1 MKRILF
7 IFYINFILCFL
18 AACGKQGEFVKA
30 SAVTDEEA
38 VSNGEDES
46 DFSESKEV
54 VADDFDGDKE
64 SEESLDDAMLN
75 DDDSTDNSEDD
86 NTGGLYAVHVCG
98 AVVNPGVY
106 YLDSD
111 SLKKDAL
118 DAAGGFVDG
127 ASLEYI
133 NLAQHIKDGEQIYF
147 PFEDEV
153 DLLEKQSDDNEAFD
167 DEAFDNEAYNESD
180 SEAKGATDD
189 LKQSS
194 YDASGKLNINRAN
207 KEELMTLS
215 GIGEAKAG
223 AIISYRDEHGGFKS
237 IEELKNITG
246 IKDGVYN
253 NIKDFITVD

>member
-1 MKRILF
+1 M
-7 IFYINFILCFL
+7 
-18 AACGKQGEFVKA
+18 
-30 SAVTDEEA
+30 
-38 VSNGEDES
+38 
-46 DFSESKEV
+46 

-64 SEESLDDAMLN
+64 SEESLDDALLN

-147 PFEDEV
+147 PFEE
-153 DLLEKQSDDNEAFD
+153 F
-167 DEAFDNEAYNESD
+167 FYWCF
-180 SEAKGATDD
+180 
-189 LKQSS
+189 
-194 YDASGKLNINRAN
+194 
-207 KEELMTLS
+207 
-215 GIGEAKAG
+215 
-223 AIISYRDEHGGFKS
+223 ISK
-237 IEELKNITG
+237 
-246 IKDGVYN
+246 
-253 NIKDFITVD
+253 

>member
-7 IFYINFILCFL
+7 IFFINFILCFL
-18 AACGKQGEFVKA
+18 VACGKQGEFVKA
-30 SAVTDEEA
+30 SSVTSEEIL
-38 VSNGEDES
+38 SNGEAEL
-46 DFSESKEV
+46 EIL
-54 VADDFDGDKE
+54 E
-64 SEESLDDAMLN
+64 SEDAAGV
-75 DDDSTDNSEDD
+75 TF
-86 NTGGLYAVHVCG
+86 AVHVCG

-147 PFEDEV
+147 PYEDEV
-153 DLLEKQSDDNEAFD
+153 DLLEDRAWDNDAYYGTDDEVYDKTDNEPEGVSDDL
-167 DEAFDNEAYNESD
+167 S
-180 SEAKGATDD
+180 KG
-189 LKQSS
+189 S
-194 YDASGKLNINRAN
+194 YDSSGKLNINRAD

-215 GIGEAKAG
+215 GIGEAKAN
-223 AIISYRDEHGGFKS
+223 AIISYRDEHGIFKN

-253 NIKDFITVD
+253 KIKDYITVD